1 MPRQIFLSVQKM
13 HCACTSR
20 QSPHI
25 AHQAQMKRESENGI
39 PIPDA
44 IRKDNEVEWVF
55 YSRGGYTLLLQRFH
69 GTFH

>member
-1 MPRQIFLSVQKM
+1 
-13 HCACTSR
+13 
-20 QSPHI
+20 
-25 AHQAQMKRESENGI
+25 MKRESENGI